1 MVTGPRGRSPDA
13 LTAAVIRLADGDRSA
28 FDEVYDRIGP
38 RVDAVCARILGPGP
52 DAEDA
57 AQQALVRIVHQV
69 HAFDPARGP
78 AIGWILT
85 TAAWEARTARRRRG
99 RRREGPLGPEDALP
113 AAVPPSDPHAE
124 LRDLVQ
130 LLDPAD
136 RDLVLASVGDGPR
149 PDTTPAAFRKRLQR
163 ALGRLRAALAI
174 EPVPRREE

>member
-1 MVTGPRGRSPDA
+1 MVTGPRTRPDA

-28 FDEVYDRIGP
+28 FDEVYDRVGP

-57 AQQALVRIVHQV
+57 AQQALVRIVQQV
-69 HAFDPARGP
+69 HAFDPTRGE

-113 AAVPPSDPHAE
+113 AAAQYPDAGAE
-124 LRDLVQ
+124 LRALVQ
-130 LLDPAD
+130 LLEPAD
-136 RDLVLASVGDGPR
+136 QELVLASVGDGPR

-163 ALGRLRAALAI
+163 AVARLRDAVAF
-174 EPVPRREE
+174 EPAPGRKK